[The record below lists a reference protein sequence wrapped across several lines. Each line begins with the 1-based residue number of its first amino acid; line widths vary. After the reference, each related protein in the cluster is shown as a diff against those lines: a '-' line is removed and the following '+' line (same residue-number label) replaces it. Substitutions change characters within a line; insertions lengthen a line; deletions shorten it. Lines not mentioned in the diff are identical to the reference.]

1 LPSKETWEADVE
13 GNQLHIRIRVRRR
26 RGRCRFVGT

>member
-26 RGRCRFVGT
+26 LGRCRFLWA